1 MFAVAAL
8 AACTSEQTIVAPQN
22 EAIGFDTF
30 VDNSTRAND
39 VTTETIKDFGFG
51 VYASV
56 TNGAGQSGLILTNE
70 EVSYDGAWGYS
81 NTQYWVA
88 GNDYNFTAIAPYT
101 DAKWTYAPKDGKMA
115 QHGVISFNNREAAAN
130 QDLVFASAARK
141 VTEAPTSQPEA
152 VKFTFNHMLSR
163 VRFSFANG
171 FQSAGNIE
179 LAVSNV
185 HITDAYANGTLA
197 VEDGAPV
204 AAWTNLAD
212 KNLDVNFGVVAYDNS
227 AVKYEATAAERIAEG
242 AKLSSEYFYLIP
254 NAEATAYE
262 VTFDVT
268 LFQAGVE
275 IATYPHTVELKCA
288 MNRGV
293 SYDIKTTLTEKNTS
307 NEEIYPIEFTVTA
320 VEEWGAYNDVALEA
334 KTVATAAELVAAI
347 AEGGEI
353 RLTKDINLDEVTTR
367 AAAAGLVVDKDLI
380 LDGNGFT
387 VKTTAVR
394 ALQFTEG
401 ANNVT
406 IKNLTLDAP
415 KSERGFQFQAD
426 GHNVVIENVTATSDN
441 YTVYLTATS
450 TNSNVVVKNCDLTGK
465 NTINVW
471 GKDHKV
477 NVENTKITTIDN
489 NTAEGY
495 ASVYNNADNTTVY
508 VNGGEVVI
516 TGSANDSFGGV
527 VTASG
532 ASIIFN
538 GTEGTTT
545 IEGQP
550 FVINYDNGYTY
561 SFSTFA
567 EAVETAKDGET
578 IVLCQD
584 VQIDAP
590 LSVSKKIVFDLNG
603 KNISVGA
610 FTESNGTI
618 SAGNTDSFAFWV
630 KNGGDLTIT
639 GEGEISTAACDYSIA
654 VWAQGGKVTINGGKF
669 TNAGEGS
676 DLIYASA
683 NGHVVING
691 GEFVACEKQ
700 DGVDGTDQAYSVLNL
715 KGDNTGSSITCYGG
729 RYYKFD
735 PANNKSE
742 NPAVSFVAP
751 GYESVVDGDYFKV
764 VKL

>member
-39 VTTETIKDFGFG
+39 VTTETIENFGFG

-70 EVSYDGAWGYS
+70 EVSYNGTWGYS

-88 GNDYNFTAIAPYT
+88 GNDYNFTAIAPYQAGE
-101 DAKWTYAPKDGKMA
+101 DATWTYAPEDGKMA
-115 QHGVISFNNREAAAN
+115 QYGVISFNNRDAAAN
-130 QDLVFASAARK
+130 QDLVFASASRK
-141 VTEAPTSQPEA
+141 VTEAPTAQPEA

-185 HITDAYANGTLA
+185 HITDAYAEGTLA
-197 VEDGAPV
+197 VEGGAPA
-204 AAWTNLAD
+204 AAWTNLAE

-227 AVKYEATAAERIAEG
+227 AVEFEATAAERIAEG
-242 AKLSSEYFYLIP
+242 KKLSSEYFYLIP

-275 IATYPHTVELKCA
+275 IDTYSHTVELACA

-307 NEEIYPIEFTVTA
+307 DEVIYPIEFTVEA
-320 VEEWGAYNDVALEA
+320 VNNWEEYNE
-334 KTVATAAELVAAI
+334 
-347 AEGGEI
+347 
-353 RLTKDINLDEVTTR
+353 
-367 AAAAGLVVDKDLI
+367 VVDAEE
-380 LDGNGFT
+380 
-387 VKTTAVR
+387 TALR
-394 ALQFTEG
+394 NAL
-401 ANNVT
+401 
-406 IKNLTLDAP
+406 L
-415 KSERGFQFQAD
+415 
-426 GHNVVIENVTATSDN
+426 
-441 YTVYLTATS
+441 
-450 TNSNVVVKNCDLTGK
+450 
-465 NTINVW
+465 
-471 GKDHKV
+471 
-477 NVENTKITTIDN
+477 
-489 NTAEGY
+489 
-495 ASVYNNADNTTVY
+495 
-508 VNGGEVVI
+508 NGGEV
-516 TGSANDSFGGV
+516 TLERN
-527 VTASG
+527 
-532 ASIIFN
+532 
-538 GTEGTTT
+538 
-545 IEGQP
+545 
-550 FVINYDNGYTY
+550 FVISEPLVVG
-561 SFSTFA
+561 A
-567 EAVETAKDGET
+567 GAK
-578 IVLCQD
+578 
-584 VQIDAP
+584 
-590 LSVSKKIVFDLNG
+590 SVINLNG
-603 KNISVGA
+603 HY
-610 FTESNGTI
+610 I
-618 SAGNTDSFAFWV
+618 SADTFLYPGNTVKEDSYAFWV
-630 KNGGDLTIT
+630 KNGGELTIN
-639 GEGEISTAACDYSIA
+639 GEGTVSTADCKYSIA

-700 DGVDGTDQAYSVLNL
+700 AGVDGTNQAYSVLNL

-729 RYYKFD
+729 RYFMFD

-751 GYESVVDGDYFKV
+751 GYESVVDGNYFKV
-764 VKL
+764 VKK

>member
-8 AACTSEQTIVAPQN
+8 AACTTEQTIVAPQN

-39 VTTETIKDFGFG
+39 VTTETIEDFGFG

-70 EVSYDGAWGYS
+70 EVSYDGALNAWGYS

-101 DAKWTYAPKDGKMA
+101 DAKWTYDPKEGKMA

-130 QDLVFASAARK
+130 QDLVFASASRK
-141 VTEAPTSQPEA
+141 VTEAPTAQPEA

-171 FQSAGNIE
+171 FQSAGNIK

-185 HITDAYANGTLA
+185 HITDAYANGTLV

-204 AAWTNLAD
+204 AAWTNLANKD
-212 KNLDVNFGVVAYDNS
+212 LDVEFGDAA
-227 AVKYEATAAERIAEG
+227 AVITEG
-242 AKLSSEYFYLIP
+242 QKQSTEHFYLIP
-254 NAEATAYE
+254 NAAVTAYK

-275 IATYPHTVELKCA
+275 IDKYSHTVELKCA

-293 SYDIKTTLTEKNTS
+293 SYDIKTTLNEKNTS
-307 NEEIYPIEFTVTA
+307 DKEIYPIEFTVET
-320 VEEWGAYNDVALEA
+320 VNNWEEYNE
-334 KTVATAAELVAAI
+334 
-347 AEGGEI
+347 
-353 RLTKDINLDEVTTR
+353 
-367 AAAAGLVVDKDLI
+367 VVDAEE
-380 LDGNGFT
+380 
-387 VKTTAVR
+387 TALR
-394 ALQFTEG
+394 NAL
-401 ANNVT
+401 
-406 IKNLTLDAP
+406 L
-415 KSERGFQFQAD
+415 
-426 GHNVVIENVTATSDN
+426 
-441 YTVYLTATS
+441 
-450 TNSNVVVKNCDLTGK
+450 
-465 NTINVW
+465 
-471 GKDHKV
+471 
-477 NVENTKITTIDN
+477 
-489 NTAEGY
+489 
-495 ASVYNNADNTTVY
+495 
-508 VNGGEVVI
+508 NGGEV
-516 TGSANDSFGGV
+516 TLERN
-527 VTASG
+527 
-532 ASIIFN
+532 
-538 GTEGTTT
+538 
-545 IEGQP
+545 
-550 FVINYDNGYTY
+550 FVI
-561 SFSTFA
+561 SEPLVVA
-567 EAVETAKDGET
+567 DG
-578 IVLCQD
+578 VK
-584 VQIDAP
+584 
-590 LSVSKKIVFDLNG
+590 SVINLNG
-603 KNISVGA
+603 HYIA
-610 FTESNGTI
+610 ADTFLYP
-618 SAGNTDSFAFWV
+618 GNTVKEDSYAFWV
-630 KNGGDLTIT
+630 KNGGELTIN
-639 GEGEISTAACDYSIA
+639 GEGEISTASCDYSIA

-691 GEFVACEKQ
+691 GEFVACKKQ
-700 DGVDGTDQAYSVLNL
+700 DGVDGTDQDYSVLNL

-729 RYYKFD
+729 RYYKFN

>member
-39 VTTETIKDFGFG
+39 VTTETIEDFGFG

-115 QHGVISFNNREAAAN
+115 QHGFISFNNREAAAN
-130 QDLVFASAARK
+130 QDLVFATAARE
-141 VTEAPTSQPEA
+141 VTVAPTAQPEA

-185 HITDAYANGTLA
+185 HITDAYAEGTLA
-197 VEDGAPV
+197 VENGAPV
-204 AAWTNLAD
+204 ATWTNLANKD
-212 KNLDVNFGVVAYDNS
+212 LDVNFGVVAYDNS
-227 AVKYEATAAERIAEG
+227 DVEFEATAAERIAEG
-242 AKLSSEYFYLIP
+242 TKLSSEYFYLIP

-275 IATYPHTVELKCA
+275 IDTYSHTVTLACA

-307 NEEIYPIEFTVTA
+307 DEEIYPIEFTVEA
-320 VEEWGAYNDVALEA
+320 VNNWKVYNEV
-334 KTVATAAELVAAI
+334 VATEAEL
-347 AEGGEI
+347 
-353 RLTKDINLDEVTTR
+353 R
-367 AAAAGLVVDKDLI
+367 AALL
-380 LDGNGFT
+380 
-387 VKTTAVR
+387 
-394 ALQFTEG
+394 
-401 ANNVT
+401 
-406 IKNLTLDAP
+406 
-415 KSERGFQFQAD
+415 
-426 GHNVVIENVTATSDN
+426 
-441 YTVYLTATS
+441 
-450 TNSNVVVKNCDLTGK
+450 
-465 NTINVW
+465 
-471 GKDHKV
+471 
-477 NVENTKITTIDN
+477 
-489 NTAEGY
+489 
-495 ASVYNNADNTTVY
+495 
-508 VNGGEVVI
+508 NGGEVTLTEDLVI
-516 TGSANDSFGGV
+516 TEPLV
-527 VTASG
+527 VAAG
-532 ASIIFN
+532 AKS
-538 GTEGTTT
+538 
-545 IEGQP
+545 
-550 FVINYDNGYTY
+550 VIN
-561 SFSTFA
+561 
-567 EAVETAKDGET
+567 
-578 IVLCQD
+578 
-584 VQIDAP
+584 
-590 LSVSKKIVFDLNG
+590 LNG
-603 KNISVGA
+603 KK
-610 FTESNGTI
+610 I
-618 SAGNTDSFAFWV
+618 SADTFLYPGNTVEEDSYAFWV
-630 KNGGDLTIT
+630 KNGGELTIN
-639 GEGEISTAACDYSIA
+639 GEGEISTADCKYSIA

-691 GEFVACEKQ
+691 GEFVACKKQ
-700 DGVDGTDQAYSVLNL
+700 PNVDGTLEDYSVLNL
-715 KGDNTGSSITCYGG
+715 KGDGTGSSITCYGG
-729 RYYKFD
+729 RYFMFD

-764 VKL
+764 VKK